1 MHENGM
7 ENHDSF
13 WDMRALSFRNRI
25 YVHFSLNSISSNT
38 IESSNGWQNGDEE
51 IGQVGGERVGA

>member
-1 MHENGM
+1 M

-38 IESSNGWQNGDEE
+38 IENSNGWQNGDEE